1 MFTVAPNKL
10 TLVMI
15 QFVNA
20 LLVIS
25 APVKSNDVISI
36 DEYVVF
42 APTIT
47 IVMILGTATDKKFAL
62 SFWVAFIVV
71 VPGPIMVALAT
82 DELGIV
88 ATPVMV
94 EANDRVNDESVL
106 VVVKK
111 LKDSV
116 EFKTYFATNTFRV
129 AVSVAAT

>member
-1 MFTVAPNKL
+1 MLTVAPNKL
-10 TLVMI
+10 TLVMM

-20 LLVIS
+20 LFVIS

-36 DEYVVF
+36 DEYALF

-82 DELGIV
+82 DEMGIV

-94 EANDRVNDESVL
+94 EANDRVNESVL

-111 LKDSV
+111 LNDSV
-116 EFKTYFATNTFRV
+116 EFKTYFATNIFRV

>member
-1 MFTVAPNKL
+1 MLTVAPNKL
-10 TLVMI
+10 TLVMM

-20 LLVIS
+20 LFVIS

-36 DEYVVF
+36 DEYALF

-47 IVMILGTATDKKFAL
+47 IVMILGTAMDKKFAL

-71 VPGPIMVALAT
+71 VPGPLMVALAS

-88 ATPVMV
+88 ATPAMV

-111 LKDSV
+111 LNDSV